1 MKKSI
6 VTGIVALVVIGFG
19 ASAPAVASPQSQLE
33 ESKISV
39 SYADLNIQN
48 AAGAKALYSRLQRA
62 AESVCD
68 VKSYYEFGSLPA
80 ASRLTKAR
88 QCYADALDKAVVR
101 IDSDALTKI
110 HAS

>member
-19 ASAPAVASPQSQLE
+19 ASAPAVASPQSQFE
-33 ESKISV
+33 EGKISV

-48 AAGAKALYSRLQRA
+48 AAGAKVLYSRLQRA

-68 VKSYYEFGSLPA
+68 VKSYFESGSLA
-80 ASRLTKAR
+80 RLTKAR
-88 QCYADALDKAVVR
+88 QCYTEALDKAVVR

-110 HAS
+110 HVS

>member
-6 VTGIVALVVIGFG
+6 VTGIVALVVVGLG
-19 ASAPAVASPQSQLE
+19 ASTSAVAASPSQFE

-48 AAGAKALYSRLQRA
+48 AAGAKVLYSRLQRA

-68 VKSYYEFGSLPA
+68 VKSYYESGSLA
-80 ASRLTKAR
+80 RFTKSK
-88 QCYADALDKAVVR
+88 QCYTKALDKAVVR

>member
-6 VTGIVALVVIGFG
+6 VTGIVALVVFGIG

-33 ESKISV
+33 EGKISV

-48 AAGAKALYSRLQRA
+48 AAGAKVLYSRLQRA

-68 VKSYYEFGSLPA
+68 VKTYYESGSLA
-80 ASRLTKAR
+80 RFTKAR
-88 QCYADALDKAVVR
+88 QCFADALDKAVVR

>member
-6 VTGIVALVVIGFG
+6 VTGIVALVVVGLG
-19 ASAPAVASPQSQLE
+19 ASTSAVAASPSQFE

-48 AAGAKALYSRLQRA
+48 AAGAKVLYSRLQRA
-62 AESVCD
+62 AESVCGM
-68 VKSYYEFGSLPA
+68 KSYYEYGSLT
-80 ASRLTKAR
+80 RLTIAR
-88 QCYADALDKAVVR
+88 QCYTKALDKAVVR

>member
-6 VTGIVALVVIGFG
+6 VTGIVAFVVIGFG
-19 ASAPAVASPQSQLE
+19 ASAPAVASPQSQFE
-33 ESKISV
+33 EGKISV

-48 AAGAKALYSRLQRA
+48 AAGAKVLYSRLRRA

-68 VKSYYEFGSLPA
+68 VKSYYESGSLA
-80 ASRLTKAR
+80 RLTKSK
-88 QCYADALDKAVVR
+88 QCYTKALDKAVVR